1 MTAWPTRDQTI
12 IEMQLVEKLRDDGI
26 AEVKQ
31 ATRDKLK
38 TLRKDAK
45 AKLADLR
52 ALLKCT

>member
-12 IEMQLVEKLRDDGI
+12 IEMQLVEKVRDDGI
-26 AEVKQ
+26 EEVKR